1 MSSSKSVGH
10 HSEFDLRS
18 YQVIVKPL
26 VTEKGVHRASH
37 QNQYTFEIHPQATK
51 QQVKKAVEEL
61 FNVRVL
67 QVRTQCRAGKSR
79 RYRHREGQTVDW
91 KKAIVKLN
99 KDDRINFF

>member
-1 MSSSKSVGH
+1 MSETKTT
-10 HSEFDLRS
+10 DNQQTLALAP

-37 QNQYTFEIHPQATK
+37 QNQYTFEIHPLATK
-51 QQVKKAVEEL
+51 GQVKAAVEEL

-67 QVRTQCRAGKSR
+67 HVRTQCRQGKSR
-79 RYRHREGQTVDW
+79 RYRHREGQTSDW